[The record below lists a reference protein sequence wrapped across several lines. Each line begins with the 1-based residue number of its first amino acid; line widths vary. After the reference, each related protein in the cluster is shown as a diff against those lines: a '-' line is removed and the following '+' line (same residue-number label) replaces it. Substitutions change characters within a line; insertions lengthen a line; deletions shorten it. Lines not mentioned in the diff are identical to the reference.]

1 MDRSN
6 NLEEFIANPG
16 LCHIVKNISSFLD
29 LQSLAQCRLV
39 SQTWRGLID
48 NDRPWQIFQ
57 LEFIHNQ
64 EKWKCK
70 SKNKNKPKGKTT
82 IKEVFPKWNAF
93 ITKISQRLSIPTLK
107 ELVRHMW
114 SYLSDDYLS
123 YRRHPFLHAI
133 EESNIQFVQLL
144 IDCGIDLKMR
154 DAKKWTPLHYACMH
168 GNIQMVK
175 LIAKHIP
182 NFDTTS
188 VTNKGWTIFHMA
200 VRNQDPHVAK
210 LILNSFRFEN
220 IRDGFGW
227 TMLQHAVGF
236 GSKKVIQFLIDNQ
249 RKIGL
254 NMEERFDHNPEA
266 NRATILHIAC
276 GSRDITI
283 VDQIK
288 KALEETNSN
297 VGFDTR
303 DTHNWSPLHNACYH
317 GTSNVVIQLLQ
328 RFPEK
333 INDLG
338 DNGWHL
344 LHFACYSGHIKLLK
358 YMMKTFDIDFNV
370 ATASGAT
377 PLHIACWQGQF
388 EAVEFLLKHSK
399 EKELDIKK
407 KDFFQLT
414 AEDWTRIKGHDDV
427 LELFWKHNHPVILL
441 IRSVPFFEEFI
452 LFGSIC
458 FGMMVF
464 LYMFYI
470 WSHIWRLFW

>member
-1 MDRSN
+1 MDNPS

-29 LQSLAQCRLV
+29 LKSLAQCRLV
-39 SQTWRGLID
+39 SQSWRGLVD
-48 NDRPWQIFQ
+48 NDRPWLIFQ
-57 LEFIHNQ
+57 LEFIHDQ

-70 SKNKNKPKGKTT
+70 SNNKNKPKGQTT
-82 IKEVFPKWNAF
+82 IKEVFPKWNTF
-93 ITKISQRLSIPTLK
+93 ITKISQRISIPKLK
-107 ELVRHMW
+107 ELVQHMW
-114 SYLSDDYLS
+114 TYLEDEELS
-123 YRRHPFLHAI
+123 YRRHPFLYAI
-133 EESNIQFVQLL
+133 EESNIPFVQLL
-144 IDCGIDLKMR
+144 IDFGIDLKMR
-154 DAKKWTPLHYACMH
+154 DAKKWTPLHYACMY
-168 GNIQMVK
+168 GNIEMAK
-175 LIAKHIP
+175 LIAKHVP

-236 GSKKVIQFLIDNQ
+236 GSKKVIQFLINNQ
-249 RKIGL
+249 RKIGFNL
-254 NMEERFDHNPEA
+254 EERFDQNPEA
-266 NRATILHIAC
+266 NRATILHVAC
-276 GSRDITI
+276 NNRDITI

-297 VGFDTR
+297 IGFDTPDLR
-303 DTHNWSPLHNACYH
+303 NWSPLHSACYH

-328 RFPEK
+328 RYPEK
-333 INDLG
+333 INALG
-338 DNGWHL
+338 DDGWHL

-358 YMMKTFDIDFNV
+358 YMMQTFDIDFNV
-370 ATASGAT
+370 LTASGAT

-388 EAVEFLLKHSK
+388 KAVEFLLKHSK
-399 EKELDIKK
+399 EKGLDIKK

-414 AEDWTRIKGHDDV
+414 AEDWARNKGHDDI
-427 LELFWKHNHPVILL
+427 LELFSKHNDPVILL
-441 IRSVPFFEEFI
+441 IKRVPFLEEFI

-458 FGMMVF
+458 FGIMVF
-464 LYMFYI
+464 LYIFYI
-470 WSHIWRLFW
+470 WSRIWRLFW